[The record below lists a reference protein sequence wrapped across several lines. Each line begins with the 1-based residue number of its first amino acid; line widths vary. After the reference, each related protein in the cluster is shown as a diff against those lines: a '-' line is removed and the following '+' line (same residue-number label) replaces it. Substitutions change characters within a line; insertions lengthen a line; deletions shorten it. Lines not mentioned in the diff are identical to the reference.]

1 MSQNNYS
8 RMIARMNK
16 NFAKHLESDTLINF
30 LKELYT
36 EEQAALIAD
45 FPLGAYTSK
54 QLSEIL
60 SRDETELDKMLRE
73 MSENGL
79 IFEAKNAN
87 GEREYSVLAFEPGL
101 IEMQFLKA
109 KDDEKTRKMAHLVA
123 TILNEERAVIKKV
136 IENPERITEL
146 NPEIM
151 AELLKGPPARV
162 ISVEESVSTDKEVAS
177 WERVSTMIENEN
189 SYAVGECGCKHIAKL
204 NGKPCE
210 ADAPSKCCIWF
221 GKLADYLVEGDYATR
236 LTKEEVFALVK
247 ECQEAGLIQCTGNRN
262 KDRAYVL
269 CNCCK
274 CCCVYLNANR
284 EVRDFGISIVEVRFQ
299 AQVDNENCTGC
310 GECVDLCQLEAL
322 QLSDDIVR
330 VNEKYCIGCGVCVST
345 CPTQCISLKRVSD
358 TEPPEL
364 TLPIVGSGV

>member
-1 MSQNNYS
+1 
-8 RMIARMNK
+8 MNK
-16 NFAKHLESDTLINF
+16 YFAKHLESDTLRDL

-54 QLSEIL
+54 QLSETL
-60 SRDETELDKMLRE
+60 GRDETELEQMLKV
-73 MSENGL
+73 MAENGL

-87 GEREYSVLAFEPGL
+87 GEQEYSVLAFEPGL
-101 IEMQFLKA
+101 IEMQFLKG
-109 KDDEKTRKMAHLVA
+109 KDDEKTRKMARLVS
-123 TILNEERAVIKKV
+123 TMFEEERAVMKKV

-146 NPEIM
+146 NPEMM
-151 AELLKGPPARV
+151 AELLQGAPARV
-162 ISVEESVSTDKEVAS
+162 ISVEESLSTDKEVAS
-177 WERVSTMIENEN
+177 WEKVSRMIENEN
-189 SYAVGECGCKHIAKL
+189 SYAVGECGCKQIGKL
-204 NGKPCE
+204 NGQPCE

-221 GKLADYLVEGDYATR
+221 GKLADYLVEGGYATR
-236 LTKEEVFALVK
+236 STKEEVFALVK
-247 ECQEAGLIQCTGNRN
+247 RCQEGGLIQCTGNRN

-274 CCCVYLNANR
+274 CCCVYLNTNK
-284 EVRDFGISIVEVRFQ
+284 EVRDFGISLMAVRFQ

-330 VNEKYCIGCGVCVST
+330 VNEKYCIGCGVCVSA
-345 CPTQCISLKRVSD
+345 CPTGCMSLKRVSD
-358 TEPPEL
+358 AEPPEL
-364 TLPIVGSGV
+364 TIPLAGYEV